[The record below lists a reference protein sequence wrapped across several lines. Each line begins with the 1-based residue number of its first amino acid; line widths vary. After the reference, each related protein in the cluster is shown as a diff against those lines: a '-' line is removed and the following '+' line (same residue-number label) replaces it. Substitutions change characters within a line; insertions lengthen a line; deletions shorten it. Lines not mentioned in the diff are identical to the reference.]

1 MSLLF
6 SGSAR
11 VALHDSQFE
20 IILIYITGY
29 STSLMSSAPFIFSQ
43 LSTLAAPHKQQFWTA
58 GLLKQMFPVGWDHIC

>member
-43 LSTLAAPHKQQFWTA
+43 LSTDWLPLTSSSFEQRVF
-58 GLLKQMFPVGWDHIC
+58 